1 MMAFVNFEVEP
12 ELSSASLEKA
22 SRELNE
28 TDEIRASRIS
38 ELKARVEQH
47 EDELLIDS
55 RRDASFLVRFLRAR
69 KFDVDR
75 AYQLYVNYF
84 KYRKDHPEIFKD
96 KFTAR
101 DMREVLEMGLV
112 SAGPKTKEEI
122 YSVVLS
128 THRCPQCIF
137 RDYFTLLFYVGNT
150 SSLNFTPLVFEHF
163 GTWGSEATNYL
174 NKLARRSRDIE
185 GYTNEADFRGF
196 WRKNFSII
204 LQGCN
209 ARVILHKL
217 TRVFPGEEDENIHN
231 RDYQSQQVICF
242 QTGKW
247 DLDKV
252 SVTDIIRCLAMTMEA
267 VIESPEVQVN
277 GVVVVEDH
285 AGMSIRHV
293 FSMGS
298 SDAKSVTQLM
308 QDAFP
313 ARLKGIH
320 IVHQGWFVRILF
332 ALVKPFLKSKMK
344 ERIFFHGTDYE
355 KLHQLVDPANL
366 PTSIGGQLANIDP
379 TTWAQ
384 YLLKRESQEL

>member
-112 SAGPKTKEEI
+112 SAGPKTKEGLISMCCLIVSRDCFVEI

-137 RDYFTLLFYVGNT
+137 RDYFTLLFYV
-150 SSLNFTPLVFEHF
+150 V
-163 GTWGSEATNYL
+163 
-174 NKLARRSRDIE
+174 
-185 GYTNEADFRGF
+185 
-196 WRKNFSII
+196 
-204 LQGCN
+204 
-209 ARVILHKL
+209 
-217 TRVFPGEEDENIHN
+217 
-231 RDYQSQQVICF
+231 
-242 QTGKW
+242 
-247 DLDKV
+247 
-252 SVTDIIRCLAMTMEA
+252 
-267 VIESPEVQVN
+267 
-277 GVVVVEDH
+277 
-285 AGMSIRHV
+285 
-293 FSMGS
+293 
-298 SDAKSVTQLM
+298 
-308 QDAFP
+308 
-313 ARLKGIH
+313 
-320 IVHQGWFVRILF
+320 
-332 ALVKPFLKSKMK
+332 
-344 ERIFFHGTDYE
+344 
-355 KLHQLVDPANL
+355 
-366 PTSIGGQLANIDP
+366 
-379 TTWAQ
+379 
-384 YLLKRESQEL
+384 